1 MRQATRIGGVVLTLL
16 ASAAISGGKAQAQV
30 VKLPELEANA
40 LRARGSF
47 ATDDARLAQA
57 RARIDVARSAYK
69 PSFNVLGD
77 ASASPGSRLVKFPN
91 PDTGPYLVGAANPFG
106 NRSAFVPFPR
116 FSAMLEGHGTL
127 YDFGRTA
134 ASVEAAQAQ
143 RRAAE
148 ADADKTRHDVRRDV
162 RLAYVHWASAQALW
176 SLARESAA
184 EAERRS
190 AQTGASI
197 EEGARPTADR
207 IATETDAAFSQLELD
222 RASATLESARVD
234 LGYMAVVELAPN
246 AEPDPSVL
254 DGGLF
259 DPSGTSDDAPLR
271 ALEQQRLAARSTAK
285 IYDHAFAPTISAQVQ
300 AGVQGQ
306 DIDLF
311 PLYRVGLNVT
321 VPLWNG
327 GADTANR
334 SQAEAHAAE
343 LEAQAGEYRRQREYE
358 RKRAQLVK
366 AQAERRLGLANR
378 LIELCNTRLGQLEE
392 GYPLGAATLPQVA
405 DARAAVQRA
414 RTELVLAQAMRAEAL
429 LDVY

>member
-1 MRQATRIGGVVLTLL
+1 MRQATRIGRVVLTLL
-16 ASAAISGGKAQAQV
+16 GMFAAISGGRAQAQV
-30 VKLPELEANA
+30 VKLAELEANA

-47 ATDDARLAQA
+47 AADDARLAQA

-69 PSFNVLGD
+69 PSFNLLGE
-77 ASASPGSRLVKFPN
+77 ASASPGSKLVKFEYQGSN
-91 PDTGPYLVGAANPFG
+91 YLVGAASPLTNK
-106 NRSAFVPFPR
+106 NAFLPFPR
-116 FSAMLEGHGTL
+116 FAVTFDAHSTL
-127 YDFGRTA
+127 YDFGRTSA
-134 ASVEAAQAQ
+134 AVEAAESQ

-148 ADADKTRHDVRRDV
+148 ADADKSRHDVRRDV

-176 SLARESAA
+176 ALARESAA
-184 EAERRS
+184 SAEQRS

-207 IATETDAAFSQLELD
+207 IATETDAGFSQLELD
-222 RASATLESARVD
+222 RAGATLESARID

-254 DGGLF
+254 SDAPK
-259 DPSGTSDDAPLR
+259 DPAANSDDAPLR
-271 ALEQQRLAARSTAK
+271 ALEQQRLAARASAK
-285 IYDHAFAPTISAQVQ
+285 VYDHAFAPIISAQAL

-306 DIDLF
+306 DVDVF
-311 PLYRVGLNVT
+311 PLYRLGLNVT

-327 GADTANR
+327 GADSANR

-358 RKRAQLVK
+358 RKRAQLVE
-366 AQAERRLGLANR
+366 AQAQRRMGLANH
-378 LIELCNTRLGQLEE
+378 LIELSNTRLAQLEE
-392 GYPLGAATLPQVA
+392 GYPLGAATLGQVA

-414 RTELVLAQAMRAEAL
+414 KTELVLAQAMRAEAL